1 MDLKGLIPS
10 DLISRNAR
18 VRVWYEEDGVKTSYV
33 GTVTTYAPAQGMSVW
48 FDGMTR
54 LEQEWVDG
62 DDEWAWEEEPPV
74 PGAESLKLS
83 AVRLHMRG
91 PTISEMMNMRL
102 RGLPVDPAPP
112 TTTLSVLSGSSV
124 LSSGAH
130 NPSPRS
136 FGKKA
141 RLLAAAAE
149 LPSSPAA
156 GASVAAESTSGGKRA
171 AAALPGSFSSAPPP
185 KVSRSGAR
193 KPAAPGASD
202 GADAAAGAAP
212 PTKSPS
218 APRVASRKP
227 AAEVADAASVARSA
241 VPSGALSAAAAGSGG
256 SRRSKGAAAGPGGGA
271 AAAPA
276 GTPGSLALYGSH
288 AGAVPPALHAGDST
302 AGTAEAAALAAL
314 AAARAKRRAGPS
326 TSPRLLVRADGVR
339 LLVPAAKNDET
350 DETLRALGFWGKAK
364 NDETDETLRALGF
377 WGKAGSYPP
386 DAAAKYGLCALSGL
400 PARYRDPLTG
410 VRYGN
415 LDAFKRLRAEHGEL
429 QAGGAGV
436 AGVAG
441 VAGGAGGAGDVGGTE
456 GAPPGGVP
464 EAAAGA
470 SSSSAAASAAAAAA
484 EAEAEAEAAAAAAKG
499 WVPEEGALSE
509 DGESLDVR
517 LMEVEG

>member
-171 AAALPGSFSSAPPP
+171 AAAALPGSFSSAPPP

-271 AAAPA
+271 AAAPD
-276 GTPGSLALYGSH
+276 GTPGSLARYGSH

-350 DETLRALGFWGKAK
+350 DETLRALGFWGKA
-364 NDETDETLRALGF
+364 
-377 WGKAGSYPP
+377 GSYPP
-386 DAAAKYGLCALSGL
+386 DAAAKYGLCELSGL

>member
-1 MDLKGLIPS
+1 MSMDLKGLIPS

-112 TTTLSVLSGSSV
+112 TTTLRVLSGSSV

-256 SRRSKGAAAGPGGGA
+256 SRRSKGAAA
-271 AAAPA
+271 AAPA
-276 GTPGSLALYGSH
+276 GTPGSLARYGSH
-288 AGAVPPALHAGDST
+288 AAGAVPPALHAGDGT

-339 LLVPAAKNDET
+339 LLVPA
-350 DETLRALGFWGKAK
+350 AK

-441 VAGGAGGAGDVGGTE
+441 GAGGAGGAGDVGGAE

-470 SSSSAAASAAAAAA
+470 SSSSASASSAAAASAAAAAAAA
-484 EAEAEAEAAAAAAKG
+484 EAEAEAEAAAAKG